1 MGNARGTPSW
11 SGIARECS
19 GPRTYVYRQHEC
31 HDTAPFSSADCHE
44 VAAFSSGLAAAP
56 GYDEESEDDL
66 RAPSLDRPGELEL
79 DSAPSAAAAAAPA
92 LQLLSSAAAAV
103 GAASRAAG
111 QMVAASVGPA
121 PQPVREDSD
130 SEFELIGEEE
140 ALAAAHR

>member
-1 MGNARGTPSW
+1 MK
-11 SGIARECS
+11 CS
-19 GPRTYVYRQHEC
+19 GRPKLVGDCLGFPNPIVTCEWTDEYHNA
-31 HDTAPFSSADCHE
+31 APFSFADCHE

-66 RAPSLDRPGELEL
+66 LAPSVDRPGELEL
-79 DSAPSAAAAAAPA
+79 DSAPSSAAAAPA

-111 QMVAASVGPA
+111 QMVAASVGSA